1 MHRIDCYLEKFYGG
15 AFKGLWMIDVNKFHL
30 LRNILNNQI
39 TRNVIQKNDMWPSKK
54 NKIHL
59 PVDMILSISFVKTQ
73 QLVVQHHSLTKQSV
87 IHDIRSDHSLTELD
101 ILMNCLPVKF
111 FDQTI
116 GYLVRVSDMWHPE
129 AWYGGPTPHICLSS
143 SNERKNLQIC
153 LFFYIFF
160 KNKNNMW
167 HLEAWSAQSHTS
179 VSLHPMKEKM
189 SDCFFFIFVLFFFK

>member
-1 MHRIDCYLEKFYGG
+1 MHCAKQL
-15 AFKGLWMIDVNKFHL
+15 
-30 LRNILNNQI
+30 
-39 TRNVIQKNDMWPSKK
+39 VIQKNDMWPSKRQDPSASG
-54 NKIHL
+54 H
-59 PVDMILSISFVKTQ
+59 DFVKFFCEDSTISCPAP
-73 QLVVQHHSLTKQSV
+73 LFNKTIGYPWHSEWSLF
-87 IHDIRSDHSLTELD
+87 DI
-101 ILMNCLPVKF
+101 IIMNCLPVKF

-116 GYLVRVSDMWHPE
+116 GYPVRVSDMWHSE

-189 SDCFFFIFVLFFFK
+189 SDCFFLHFCSFFFK